1 MKTIILGE
9 TGMECSRLAYG
20 CWRVT
25 GVINH
30 PPIDD
35 KHEKKGREAIAAA
48 YEVGYTLFD
57 LADIYSDGLVEEVF
71 GRTLKEVPGMRDN
84 IIITTKCGIRKKS
97 DPENEAPYRYD
108 LSREHILRS
117 CEASLRRMG
126 VDCIDL
132 YQLHR
137 PDYLMDPQEIASAFE
152 ELKKGGKAREFGVSN
167 FTVDQLD
174 HLQSSCPMKLVC
186 NQIEISLINHDA
198 LNDGSLN
205 HYRRNNIT
213 PLAWSP
219 LAQGKLGSTYPISLR
234 NPNHSQEQALRDA
247 LQIAARLQECSRT
260 AVALA
265 WLLRHPAGIVPI
277 IGSTNPEHI
286 RDATK
291 AADLRL
297 SREEWYRL
305 MEAAAGKQLP

>member
-1 MKTIILGE
+1 MKTITLGQ

-35 KHEKKGREAIAAA
+35 EHTKKGKEAIAAA
-48 YEVGYTLFD
+48 YEAGYTLFD
-57 LADIYSDGLVEEVF
+57 LADIYSDGLGEEVF
-71 GRTLKEVPGMRDN
+71 GHALKDIPDMREN
-84 IIITTKCGIRKKS
+84 ILITTKCGILKKGN
-97 DPENEAPYRYD
+97 PENEAPYRYD

-117 CEASLRRMG
+117 CEASLKRMG
-126 VDCIDL
+126 IDCIDL

-137 PDYLMDPQEIASAFE
+137 PDYLMEPEEIASAFE
-152 ELKKGGKAREFGVSN
+152 ELKEGGKAREFGVSN
-167 FTVDQLD
+167 FTVDQLN
-174 HLQSSCPMKLVC
+174 HLQAACPMKLVC
-186 NQIEISLINHDA
+186 NQVEISLLHHDA
-198 LNDGSLN
+198 LNNGSLD
-205 HYRRNNIT
+205 HYQRNNIT

-234 NPNHSQEQALRDA
+234 NPNHSHEQALRAA
-247 LQIAARLQECSRT
+247 LQIVARLEECSRT

-265 WLLRHPAGIVPI
+265 WLIRHPAGIVPI

-297 SREEWYRL
+297 SREGWYRL

>member
-30 PPIDD
+30 PPIDNEH
-35 KHEKKGREAIAAA
+35 KKKGKEAIAAA
-48 YEVGYTLFD
+48 YEAGYTLFD

-71 GRTLKEVPGMRDN
+71 GHTLKEIPDMREN
-84 IIITTKCGIRKKS
+84 ILITTKCGILKKGN
-97 DPENEAPYRYD
+97 PENKAPYRYD
-108 LSREHILRS
+108 LSSKHILHS
-117 CEASLRRMG
+117 CEASLKRMG
-126 VDCIDL
+126 IDCIDL

-137 PDYLMDPQEIASAFE
+137 PDYLMEPEEIASAFE

-174 HLQSSCPMKLVC
+174 HLQSACPMKLVC
-186 NQIEISLINHDA
+186 NQVEISLIQHDT
-198 LNDGSLN
+198 LNNGSLD

-247 LQIAARLQECSRT
+247 LQIVARLQECSRT

-291 AADLRL
+291 ATNLRL